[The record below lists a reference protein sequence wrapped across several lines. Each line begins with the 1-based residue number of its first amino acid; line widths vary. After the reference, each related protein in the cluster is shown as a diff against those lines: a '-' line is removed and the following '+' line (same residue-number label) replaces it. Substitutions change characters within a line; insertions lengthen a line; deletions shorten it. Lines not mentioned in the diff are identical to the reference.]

1 MALSSPGTG
10 NDTAESSPAA
20 SSAAAPARGLLPLL
34 LVGNTAMYALYTGV
48 AGVLLALHVEDVDPA
63 NKVADFGLIAG
74 VSAIFATVFNPVAG
88 ALSDRSGRRNPWILG
103 GGLAAVPAMF
113 LLGFADTI
121 LLITIAWCL
130 GQAVMNVY
138 QAAITSV
145 VPDRVPVGARGKA
158 SAAVG
163 LGLPFGST
171 IGALAGAAFSEDYRT
186 GYLVFGAIV
195 AAAAL
200 LFTVCSREERL
211 PARAPV
217 PARAQLAA
225 FAGAL
230 AHHDFRWAFIGRALL
245 VLGYFAVSGYQLY
258 VLQDRTVLPQGMEPE
273 AAVAVLM
280 PLTSVA
286 MVVSTVVGGYLSD
299 RFDRRKLFV
308 GASALLSA
316 LALLIPALSAS
327 WPAMLAFAVVNGLGF
342 GCYMAVDTALV
353 TMVLPKAEDAAR
365 GVLRSR
371 LAPGEPRG
379 EVRAGAVR
387 AVQGGVRGTDP
398 GAEPALGGSGHR
410 HRAGHAGP
418 VGRDG
423 RGEPGGARWTGPAPG
438 GARRALARPGRRP
451 QLPDP
456 VAAGGAPGGARLR
469 GPVGRRGRAHHPPGR
484 LRRFHGL
491 AGRLDLASSGPARY
505 CRATDR

>member
-10 NDTAESSPAA
+10 
-20 SSAAAPARGLLPLL
+20 SAATTDASPYPDTGPAPARRGLLPLL
-34 LVGNTAMYALYTGV
+34 LIGNSALYALYVGV
-48 AGVLLALHVEDVDPA
+48 AGVLLALQVEDVDPA
-63 NKVADFGLIAG
+63 NKVANFGLIAG
-74 VSAIFATVFNPVAG
+74 VSEIFATVFNPVAG

-113 LLGFADTI
+113 LLGLADTI

-145 VPDRVPVGARGKA
+145 VPDRVPTDARGKA

-171 IGALAGAAFSEDYRT
+171 LGALIGAAFSEDYRT
-186 GYLVFGAIV
+186 GYLVFGALV
-195 AAAAL
+195 AGAAV
-200 LFTVCSREERL
+200 LFTACGRERRLPARNRERRL
-211 PARAPV
+211 PARAPMPV
-217 PARAQLAA
+217 KDQVAA
-225 FAGAL
+225 FTSAL
-230 AHHDFRWAFIGRALL
+230 RDHDFRWAFIGRALL

-258 VLQDRTVLPQGMEPE
+258 ILQDHTVLPDGMEPE

-286 MVVSTVVGGYLSD
+286 MVVSTVLGGYLSD

-316 LALLIPALSAS
+316 VALVIPAVSTS
-327 WPAMLAFAVVNGLGF
+327 WTAMLSFAAVNGLAF

-365 GVLRSR
+365 DMGVLNVANAGPQIIAPFVASVIVSFSGGYTALFVVAAV
-371 LAPGEPRG
+371 LA
-379 EVRAGAVR
+379 VAGALAVKPIRSVR
-387 AVQGGVRGTDP
+387 
-398 GAEPALGGSGHR
+398 
-410 HRAGHAGP
+410 
-418 VGRDG
+418 
-423 RGEPGGARWTGPAPG
+423 
-438 GARRALARPGRRP
+438 
-451 QLPDP
+451 
-456 VAAGGAPGGARLR
+456 
-469 GPVGRRGRAHHPPGR
+469 
-484 LRRFHGL
+484 
-491 AGRLDLASSGPARY
+491 
-505 CRATDR
+505 